1 MISVIVTV
9 LLSIAADQLTKLAAV
24 RLLKPGSVTALPG
37 VLDFTYVENRGAAFG
52 ILADHR
58 WVFLVLS
65 AAAIAAVFAYIIISK
80 PRSRLLL
87 ISLGLI
93 AGGGIGNMIDRVR
106 LGYVVDFIDVTFVKF
121 YVFNIADSC
130 VCVGCALLIL
140 WMILSERAD
149 RKEERVGEAGNGD
162 EASCEDAAEVAEKAN
177 AATAAGCAASDEIA
191 EGENGAD
198 SDVPEKRGA
207 DNADNTASL
216 KGCADSADNNGSTAR
231 TDGAKES
238 GSETSQDVSSEENG
252 K

>member
-9 LLSIAADQLTKLAAV
+9 LLSVAADQLTKLAAV

-65 AAAIAAVFAYIIISK
+65 AAAIAAIFAYIIISK

-140 WMILSERAD
+140 WMILSEKAD
-149 RKEERVGEAGNGD
+149 RKAAHVGEAGDGD
-162 EASCEDAAEVAEKAN
+162 EASGEEAASIAESTDG
-177 AATAAGCAASDEIA
+177 ATAPGCAASDESADGEKIA
-191 EGENGAD
+191 GSNVPQENGAD
-198 SDVPEKRGA
+198 SAGD
-207 DNADNTASL
+207 TASR
-216 KGCADSADNNGSTAR
+216 KDCAHSADNDGSTDR
-231 TDGAKES
+231 TDGAEKS
-238 GSETSQDVSSEENG
+238 GSDTARDASSEENG

>member
-9 LLSIAADQLTKLAAV
+9 LLSVAADQLTKLAAV

-37 VLDFTYVENRGAAFG
+37 ALDFTYVENRGAAFG

-65 AAAIAAVFAYIIISK
+65 VAAIAAIFAYIIISK

-149 RKEERVGEAGNGD
+149 RKAERVGEAADGG
-162 EASCEDAAEVAEKAN
+162 EASGEDAASIAEN
-177 AATAAGCAASDEIA
+177 AEGTTAAGCAASEEIA
-191 EGENGAD
+191 EGENSAG
-198 SDVPEKRGA
+198 SDVSKESG
-207 DNADNTASL
+207 
-216 KGCADSADNNGSTAR
+216 ADSADNNASR
-231 TDGAKES
+231 KDCTDGADES
-238 GSETSQDVSSEENG
+238 GSDTAQDASPEEN
-252 K
+252 KK

>member
-9 LLSIAADQLTKLAAV
+9 LLSVAADQLTKLAAV

-65 AAAIAAVFAYIIISK
+65 VAAIAAIFAYIIISK

-149 RKEERVGEAGNGD
+149 RKAERVGG
-162 EASCEDAAEVAEKAN
+162 
-177 AATAAGCAASDEIA
+177 AASDESADGEKIA
-191 EGENGAD
+191 GSDVSEESGAD
-198 SDVPEKRGA
+198 ST
-207 DNADNTASL
+207 DNTASR
-216 KGCADSADNNGSTAR
+216 KECTDNNGSA
-231 TDGAKES
+231 DHAGGAEES
-238 GSETSQDVSSEENG
+238 GSDTAHDDSSEENG